1 MRMAFPG
8 RTGLALAACLAA
20 ALPSAA
26 QTPSAAPP
34 AQSAPAPAPE
44 QPPQAAGQ
52 AQPDAAF
59 AAFQRGQYIGAI
71 REALDR
77 IGRNSNDAPAM
88 TLLGVIYQQGLGVT
102 ADQKAAAI
110 WFRRA
115 HERGDVNGTF
125 LFAMAT
131 LKGEGVE
138 RNEGAGRVLL
148 EQAIMRGHALAAYN
162 LALLLIPSDQFNDQ
176 ARAAAL
182 LRQAANQE
190 VPDAQYAL
198 AVLHRQGRGVGA
210 SDAEA
215 VNLLRRAVRN
225 GHRDALVD
233 LGIMTY
239 NGEGTAKDEAAGA
252 DLLRRAA
259 YRGSAIA
266 QNRYARILAIGRGR
280 PQDRV
285 EAASWHLQAARQG
298 LADAWLDQTLADLST
313 QQRAEA
319 ERRAAT
325 RLIGG

>member
-1 MRMAFPG
+1 MRAS
-8 RTGLALAACLAA
+8 AA
-20 ALPSAA
+20 ALRIAVACVAAFAA
-26 QTPSAAPP
+26 QPLL
-34 AQSAPAPAPE
+34 AQGQAPAPAPAQAPA
-44 QPPQAAGQ
+44 QPAAPQAAGD
-52 AQPDAAF
+52 QPDLAY
-59 AAFQRGQYIGAI
+59 AAFQRGQYIAAV

-77 IGRNSNDAPAM
+77 IGRDSNDAAAM
-88 TLLGVIYQQGLGVT
+88 TLLGVIYQQGLGVA
-102 ADQKAAAI
+102 ADAKAAAI

-131 LKGEGVE
+131 LRGEGVE
-138 RNEGAGRVLL
+138 RNEGGGRILL
-148 EQAIMRGHALAAYN
+148 EQAVQRNHPLAAFN

-198 AVLHRQGRGVGA
+198 AVLYRQGRGVGA
-210 SDAEA
+210 NDAEA
-215 VNLLRRAVRN
+215 ATLLRRAVRN

-239 NGEGTAKDEAAGA
+239 NGEGVAKDEAAGA
-252 DLLRRAA
+252 ELLRQAA

-266 QNRYARILAIGRGR
+266 QNRYARILALGRGK

-298 LADAWLDQTLADLST
+298 LADSWLDQALSDLSPE
-313 QQRAEA
+313 QRTEA
-319 ERRAAT
+319 ERRAAART
-325 RLIGG
+325 LGG